1 MFGKKAFG
9 LMCAVALF
17 ASLIGARAMAQ
28 PVDKRTYFT
37 FSQPVALPG
46 VTLPAGQ
53 YLFRFV
59 DDGHRVVQ
67 VLSADGKQVYGMFL
81 TLRTERLE
89 PASQPEVQ
97 FMETANGMPAAIK
110 AWWYPGE
117 RVAPEFMFPAEQ
129 AERLTRGKPALSASL
144 R

>member
-1 MFGKKAFG
+1 MFGKKVFA
-9 LMCAVALF
+9 LCAVALF
-17 ASLIGARAMAQ
+17 ASFISVPAMAQ
-28 PVDKRTYFT
+28 PLDRRTYFT

-46 VTLPAGQ
+46 VTLPAGH

-59 DDGHRVVQ
+59 DDGRKVVQ

-81 TLRTERLE
+81 TQSTERIE
-89 PASQPEVQ
+89 PVDTPEVR
-97 FMETANGMPAAIK
+97 FMETAKGMPVAVS

-117 RVAPEFMFPAEQ
+117 RIGPEFMFPAEQ
-129 AERLTRGKPALSASL
+129 ARRLTRGEPVLSASL